1 MTSDGTVRAIHVAPE
16 QGAPVESRESVTAEA
31 GAGLR
36 GDRYFDAEGTFASR
50 FLGSAERLSAGGEA
64 ASRDGSDLTLIEQE
78 ALDAVEADYD
88 IALEP
93 GVHRRNVTTE
103 GIALN
108 HLVGERFRVG
118 EAVCVGTELCEPC
131 SYLER
136 HLEREGIREAL
147 VHRGGLRARIL
158 EGGTVAVGDTVAAL
172 ATGDEEHDGPEN

>member
-1 MTSDGTVRAIHVAPE
+1 MTSDGVVRAIHVAPE
-16 QGAPVESRESVTAEA
+16 QGAPVEARDAVTAA
-31 GAGLR
+31 ADAGLR
-36 GDRYFDAEGTFASR
+36 GDRYFEEMGTFADR
-50 FLGSAERLSAGGEA
+50 E
-64 ASRDGSDLTLIEQE
+64 GSDLTLIERE

-93 GVHRRNVTTE
+93 GVHRRNVTTG

-147 VHRGGLRARIL
+147 VHRGGLRARIV
-158 EGGTVAVGDTVAAL
+158 EGGTVAVGDTVACRAVGSG
-172 ATGDEEHDGPEN
+172 AHDGPEN